1 MNEPLSDARFYYR
14 HERHDAALSVCSIGY
29 ERTGKGYRW
38 GPGSRAYYLLQ
49 HVVSGDGVLRQQD
62 KTYLLH
68 PGDTFITFPKQSEHL
83 TSDSEDWEY
92 VWVGFSGTEAMML
105 LNKLRLSE
113 TSPILHSGNDLYA
126 LEIHQKIY
134 QSRGAL
140 LSDSIEMTGYLY
152 LLFAHLMQKMNV
164 DSQLDDTD
172 QFQQALIYIDNH
184 IMSMASVNDLCR
196 SINIS
201 RSHLYRI
208 FVSHIGQSPIRYIL
222 NQRII
227 RSCYYLHNTSMRI
240 SEIAYAFG
248 YSDPLYYS
256 RVFKSVMGVSPLQYK
271 RINASTNAK
280 ESAAED

>member
-14 HERHDAALSVCSIGY
+14 HERHDVALSVCSIGY

-113 TSPILHSGNDLYA
+113 TSPILHSGNDPYA

-140 LSDSIEMTGYLY
+140 LDSVYLRSSQNSQPNSD
-152 LLFAHLMQKMNV
+152 
-164 DSQLDDTD
+164 
-172 QFQQALIYIDNH
+172 
-184 IMSMASVNDLCR
+184 ASDVN
-196 SINIS
+196 S
-201 RSHLYRI
+201 RKERGRVFRI
-208 FVSHIGQSPIRYIL
+208 AR
-222 NQRII
+222 
-227 RSCYYLHNTSMRI
+227 
-240 SEIAYAFG
+240 
-248 YSDPLYYS
+248 SDPPPA
-256 RVFKSVMGVSPLQYK
+256 F
-271 RINASTNAK
+271 
-280 ESAAED
+280 